1 MYSFLC
7 VEICIFNFEIIDC
20 VDCLCYI
27 LLLKCFEM
35 FFIVFCVGELWS
47 GGVLF

>member
-20 VDCLCYI
+20 VNCFVLYI
-27 LLLKCFEM
+27 IVKVFEM